1 MKAKLLVLII
11 ALLGMIVPGVP
22 MITATTPVHAATNN
36 LVIGYY
42 NGMTTVAAKYN
53 VSVYLNNPVV
63 VNQDGKTISGT
74 ADFVINFSQI
84 TIQAGEVTM
93 YLSTNGYAQIS
104 SSDVPL
110 YSLSTSL
117 INSSKLSTVTVTA
130 SNGQKLTLTVG
141 EKAIIGAIPLVAVP
155 QGLYYVKAYFGSTAP
170 VATSIA
176 EVNVLPTISISP
188 TSGPAGQTVTV
199 NGYAFSSSG
208 IVNLTISYSVLGKSY
223 KNSVNITASSTGT
236 FTYTF
241 TAPELK
247 LETPKSNYNAS
258 ISGLPSSLP
267 SGSVTVTAH
276 DYMSG
281 YSSSQ
286 IYTEYGRAFYQIK
299 EYNPTTA
306 SWETII
312 PNSEDEVALN
322 GTVTNVAF
330 YETEPMIIS
339 GIYFAPNSQVTLT
352 FGSITLGTFTTNA
365 SGFFNA
371 TVTVPVVAKGA
382 YNVSASD
389 PLAYIYFSGT
399 PVTEVIVSPTK
410 FTTGSTVTVSGY
422 AFDPNTYANVT
433 WVGLFINSTGA
444 YGERY
449 LAVNVPVGSNGVFSA
464 SVSIP
469 MPTFGGIHYIYVN
482 DTKGTNAFANI
493 TVVPTI
499 SLSTSTAPLGSQV
512 KVSLNGLDVGI
523 EKGNMKGFTSDYFGA
538 TSEAYELAYDNIP
551 TYITGIYGNNYG
563 AASSSIT
570 AAGYPMLH
578 AVQLVGNGLI
588 ATAWLNVTG
597 TTNTEAGTAAAIESL
612 NTSISSLSN
621 TISSDYSSL
630 SSMLS
635 SINASVA
642 GISNSISSLSGT
654 LTTQYSSIMSSL
666 TSISTLISDL
676 KSTISSDYS
685 SLSSAISSLNSTVST
700 ISSSSSSIS
709 SSVSSIG
716 TSVSSLQSAVSSL
729 QSTVS
734 SLSTYLLVVAVLAII
749 IIVLELVLLVR
760 KK

>member
-63 VNQDGKTISGT
+63 VKQDTKTISGT
-74 ADFVINFSQI
+74 NYFVINFSQI

-104 SSDVPL
+104 SSDVQL
-110 YSLSTSL
+110 YSLPTSL
-117 INSSKLSTVTVTA
+117 INSSKISTVTVTA
-130 SNGQKLTLTVG
+130 SNGQQLTLTVG

-208 IVNLTISYSVLGKSY
+208 IVNLTISYKSY
-223 KNSVNITASSTGT
+223 KISSVNITASSTGT

-247 LETPKSNYNAS
+247 LETPKSSYNAS
-258 ISGLPSSLP
+258 ISSLPSSLP
-267 SGSVTVTAH
+267 SGNLIVTAH

-281 YSSSQ
+281 YSNSQ

-312 PNSEDEVALN
+312 PNSKGEVALN

-371 TVTVPVVAKGA
+371 TVSVPVVGRGT
-382 YNVSASD
+382 YSVIASD
-389 PLAYIYFSGT
+389 PLAHIYFNGT
-399 PVTEVIVSPTK
+399 PVTEVVVSPTK

-444 YGERY
+444 YGESY

-482 DTKGTNAFANI
+482 DTKGANAFANI

-538 TSEAYELAYDNIP
+538 ASEAYELAYDNIP
-551 TYITGIYGNNYG
+551 TYITGESGNNYG
-563 AASSSIT
+563 AASASIT

-597 TTNTEAGTAAAIESL
+597 TTNTEAGTVAAIESL
-612 NTSISSLSN
+612 NTSVSSLSN

-635 SINASVA
+635 SLNASVT
-642 GISNSISSLSGT
+642 GISNSVSSLSGT

-666 TSISTLISDL
+666 ASISTLISDL

-685 SLSSAISSLNSTVST
+685 SLSSAISSLSSTVST

-709 SSVSSIG
+709 SSVTSIG

>member
-42 NGMTTVAAKYN
+42 STVTHTTVAAKYN

-63 VNQDGKTISGT
+63 VKQDGKPISGT

-104 SSDVPL
+104 SSDVQL
-110 YSLSTSL
+110 YSLPTSL
-117 INSSKLSTVTVTA
+117 INSSKISTVTVTA
-130 SNGQKLTLTVG
+130 SNGQSLTLMVG

-208 IVNLTISYSVLGKSY
+208 IVNLAISYSVLGKSY

-247 LETPKSNYNAS
+247 LETSTSSNVLIKNLPK
-258 ISGLPSSLP
+258 
-267 SGSVTVTAH
+267 GSVTVTAL

-281 YSSSQ
+281 YSNSQ
-286 IYTEYGRAFYQIK
+286 NYIEIGRAFYQII
-299 EYNPTTA
+299 EYNPTSA

-312 PNSEDEVALN
+312 PTTSGEVALN
-322 GTVTNVAF
+322 GTVINVKF

-352 FGSITLGTFTTNA
+352 FGSITLGTFMTNA

-371 TVTVPVVAKGA
+371 TVSVPVVGSGT
-382 YNVSASD
+382 YSVIASD
-389 PLAYIYFSGT
+389 PLAHIYFNGT
-399 PVTEVIVSPTK
+399 PVTEVVVSPTK

-433 WVGLFINSTGA
+433 WVGLFINKTSA
-444 YGERY
+444 YGESY

-464 SVSIP
+464 SVSVP

-482 DTKGTNAFANI
+482 DTKGANAFANI

-538 TSEAYELAYDNIP
+538 ASEAYELAYDNIP
-551 TYITGIYGNNYG
+551 TYITGEYGNNYG
-563 AASSSIT
+563 AASASIT

-597 TTNTEAGTAAAIESL
+597 TTNTEASTVAAIESL

-630 SSMLS
+630 SS
-635 SINASVA
+635 A
-642 GISNSISSLSGT
+642 ISSLS
-654 LTTQYSSIMSSL
+654 SS
-666 TSISTLISDL
+666 
-676 KSTISSDYS
+676 
-685 SLSSAISSLNSTVST
+685 VST

-709 SSVSSIG
+709 SSVTSIG

>member
-63 VNQDGKTISGT
+63 VNQDGKPISGT

-93 YLSTNGYAQIS
+93 YLSTNGYSQIS
-104 SSDVPL
+104 NSDVQL
-110 YSLSTSL
+110 YSLPTSL
-117 INSSKLSTVTVTA
+117 INSSKISTVTVTA
-130 SNGQKLTLTVG
+130 SNGQQLTLTVG

-208 IVNLTISYSVLGKSY
+208 IVNLTISYKSY
-223 KNSVNITASSTGT
+223 KISSVNITASSTGT

-247 LETPKSNYNAS
+247 LETSTSLTNVLIKNLPKGN
-258 ISGLPSSLP
+258 I
-267 SGSVTVTAH
+267 TVTAH

-281 YSSSQ
+281 YSNSQ

-312 PNSEDEVALN
+312 PNSKGEVALN

-371 TVTVPVVAKGA
+371 TVSVPVVGRGT
-382 YNVSASD
+382 YSVIASD
-389 PLAYIYFSGT
+389 PLAHIYFNGT
-399 PVTEVIVSPTK
+399 PVTEVVVSPTK

-444 YGERY
+444 YGESY

-482 DTKGTNAFANI
+482 DTKGANAFANI

-538 TSEAYELAYDNIP
+538 ASEAYELAYDNIP
-551 TYITGIYGNNYG
+551 TYITGESGNNYG
-563 AASSSIT
+563 AASASIT

-597 TTNTEAGTAAAIESL
+597 TTNTEAGTVAAIESL
-612 NTSISSLSN
+612 NTSVSSLSN

-635 SINASVA
+635 SLNASVT
-642 GISNSISSLSGT
+642 GISNSVSSLSGT

-666 TSISTLISDL
+666 ASISTLISDL

-685 SLSSAISSLNSTVST
+685 SLSSAISSLSSTVST

-709 SSVSSIG
+709 SSVTSIG

>member
-1 MKAKLLVLII
+1 MKTKLLVLII

-22 MITATTPVHAATNN
+22 MITAATPVHAATNN

-42 NGMTTVAAKYN
+42 STVTHTTVAAKYN

-63 VNQDGKTISGT
+63 VKQDGISISGT
-74 ADFVINFSQI
+74 NYFVINFSQI

-110 YSLSTSL
+110 YSLPTSL
-117 INSSKLSTVTVTA
+117 INSSKLSNVTVTA
-130 SNGQKLTLTVG
+130 SNGQSLTLMVG

-155 QGLYYVKAYFGSTAP
+155 QGLYYVKAYFGPTAP

-176 EVNVLPTISISP
+176 EVIVLPKISISP
-188 TSGPAGQTVTV
+188 TSGPAGQTITV

-208 IVNLTISYSVLGKSY
+208 TVSLTISYKSY
-223 KNSVNITASSTGT
+223 KISSVNITASSVGT

-247 LETPKSNYNAS
+247 LETPKSSSNVS
-258 ISGLPSSLP
+258 IINLPN
-267 SGSVTVTAH
+267 GSVTVTAY

-286 IYTEYGRAFYQIK
+286 TYTEYGRAFYQIK

-312 PNSEDEVALN
+312 PNSKGEVALN

-339 GIYFAPNSQVTLT
+339 GIYFVPNSQVTLT

-389 PLAYIYFSGT
+389 PLAYIYFSGE
-399 PVTEVIVSPTK
+399 PVTEVVVSPTK

-422 AFDPNTYANVT
+422 AFDANAYANIT
-433 WVGLFINSTGA
+433 WVGLSITSTGA
-444 YGERY
+444 SGESY

-469 MPTFGGIHYIYVN
+469 MSTFGGIHYIYVN
-482 DTKGTNAFANI
+482 DTKGAYAFANV
-493 TVVPTI
+493 TVVPSI
-499 SLSTSTAPLGSQV
+499 SLSPSTASLGSLV
-512 KVSLNGLDVGI
+512 MVSLNGLDVGSA
-523 EKGNMKGFTSDYFGA
+523 KGTMLGFTSYYFGA
-538 TSEAYELAYDNIP
+538 ANESYELAYDNIP
-551 TYITGIYGNNYG
+551 TYITNVYGNNYG
-563 AASSSIT
+563 AASASIT

-597 TTNTEAGTAAAIESL
+597 TTNTEASTVAAIESL

-635 SINASVA
+635 SLNASVA
-642 GISNSISSLSGT
+642 GISNSVSSLSGT

-685 SLSSAISSLNSTVST
+685 SLSSAISSLSSSVST

-709 SSVSSIG
+709 SSVTSIG

>member
-63 VNQDGKTISGT
+63 VKQDTKTISGT
-74 ADFVINFSQI
+74 NYFVINFSQI

-93 YLSTNGYAQIS
+93 YLSTNGYSQIS
-104 SSDVPL
+104 NSDVQL
-110 YSLSTSL
+110 YSLPTSL
-117 INSSKLSTVTVTA
+117 INSSKISTVTVTA

-208 IVNLTISYSVLGKSY
+208 IVNLAISYSVLGKSY

-247 LETPKSNYNAS
+247 LETSTSLTNVLIKNLPKGN
-258 ISGLPSSLP
+258 I
-267 SGSVTVTAH
+267 TVTAH

-281 YSSSQ
+281 YSNSQ

-312 PNSEDEVALN
+312 PNSKGEVALN

-371 TVTVPVVAKGA
+371 TVSVPVVGRGT
-382 YNVSASD
+382 YSVIASD
-389 PLAYIYFSGT
+389 PLAHIYFNGT
-399 PVTEVIVSPTK
+399 PVTEVVVSPTK

-444 YGERY
+444 YGESY

-482 DTKGTNAFANI
+482 DTKGANAFANI

-538 TSEAYELAYDNIP
+538 ASEAYELAYDNIP
-551 TYITGIYGNNYG
+551 TYITGESGNNYG
-563 AASSSIT
+563 AASASIT

-597 TTNTEAGTAAAIESL
+597 TTNTEAGTVAAIESL
-612 NTSISSLSN
+612 NTSVSSLSN

-635 SINASVA
+635 SLNASVT
-642 GISNSISSLSGT
+642 GISNSVSSLSGT

-666 TSISTLISDL
+666 ASISTLISDL

-685 SLSSAISSLNSTVST
+685 SLSSAISSLSSTVST

-709 SSVSSIG
+709 SSVTSIG

>member
-42 NGMTTVAAKYN
+42 STVTNTTVAAKYN

-63 VNQDGKTISGT
+63 VNQDGISISGT
-74 ADFVINFSQI
+74 NYFVINFSQI

-110 YSLSTSL
+110 YSLPTSL

-130 SNGQKLTLTVG
+130 SNGQSLTLMVG
-141 EKAIIGAIPLVAVP
+141 EKAIIGAIPLVAIP
-155 QGLYYVKAYFGSTAP
+155 QGLYYVKAYFGPTAP

-176 EVNVLPTISISP
+176 EVNVLPKISISP
-188 TSGPAGQTVTV
+188 TSGPAGQTITV

-208 IVNLTISYSVLGKSY
+208 TVNLAISYKSY
-223 KNSVNITASSTGT
+223 KISSVNITASSVGT

-247 LETPKSNYNAS
+247 LETPKSSSNVS
-258 ISGLPSSLP
+258 ISSLP
-267 SGSVTVTAH
+267 KGNVTVTAY

-281 YSSSQ
+281 YYCSQ
-286 IYTEYGRAFYQIK
+286 NYTEYGRAFYQIK

-312 PNSEDEVALN
+312 PNSTGYVALN

-339 GIYFAPNSQVTLT
+339 GIYFVPNSQVTLT

-389 PLAYIYFSGT
+389 PLAYIYFSGE
-399 PVTEVIVSPTK
+399 PVTEVVVSPTK

-422 AFDPNTYANVT
+422 AFASNAYANIT
-433 WVGLFINSTGA
+433 WVGLFITSTGA
-444 YGERY
+444 YGESY

-469 MPTFGGIHYIYVN
+469 MSTFGGIHYIYVN
-482 DTKGTNAFANI
+482 DTKGAYAFANV
-493 TVVPTI
+493 TVVPSI
-499 SLSTSTAPLGSQV
+499 SLSPSTAPLGSQV
-512 KVSLNGLDVGI
+512 KVSLNGLDVGSAQG
-523 EKGNMKGFTSDYFGA
+523 KMSGFTSYYFGA
-538 TSEAYELAYDNIP
+538 ASESYELAYDNIP
-551 TYITGIYGNNYG
+551 TYITNVYGNKYG
-563 AASSSIT
+563 AASASIT

-597 TTNTEAGTAAAIESL
+597 TTNTEAGTVAAIESL
-612 NTSISSLSN
+612 NTSVSSLSN

-642 GISNSISSLSGT
+642 GISNSVSSLSGT

-685 SLSSAISSLNSTVST
+685 SLSSAISSLSSSVST

-709 SSVSSIG
+709 SSVTSIG

-749 IIVLELVLLVR
+749 IIVLELVLLV
-760 KK
+760 KKK

>member
-63 VNQDGKTISGT
+63 VKQDGKPISGT

-110 YSLSTSL
+110 YSLPTSL
-117 INSSKLSTVTVTA
+117 INSSTLSNVTVTA
-130 SNGQKLTLTVG
+130 SNGQQLTLRVG

-155 QGLYYVKAYFGSTAP
+155 QGSYYVKAYFGPTAP

-176 EVNVLPTISISP
+176 EVIVLPKISISP

-208 IVNLTISYSVLGKSY
+208 TVNLAISYKSY
-223 KNSVNITASSTGT
+223 KISSVNITASSTGT

-258 ISGLPSSLP
+258 ISSLPSSLP
-267 SGSVTVTAH
+267 HGNVTVTAY

-286 IYTEYGRAFYQIK
+286 NYTEYGRAFYQIK

-312 PNSEDEVALN
+312 PNASSDIALN

-339 GIYFAPNSQVTLT
+339 GIYFVPNSQVTLT

-371 TVTVPVVAKGA
+371 TVSVPVVAKGA

-399 PVTEVIVSPTK
+399 PVTEVVVSPTK

-422 AFDPNTYANVT
+422 AFDANAYANIT

-444 YGERY
+444 YGESY

-482 DTKGTNAFANI
+482 DTKGAYAFANV
-493 TVVPTI
+493 TVVPSI
-499 SLSTSTAPLGSQV
+499 SLLPSTASLGSQV
-512 KVSLNGLDVGI
+512 KVSLNGLDVGSAQG
-523 EKGNMKGFTSDYFGA
+523 KMSGFTSDYFGA
-538 TSEAYELAYDNIP
+538 ASEAYELAYDNIP
-551 TYITGIYGNNYG
+551 TYITNVYGNNYG
-563 AASSSIT
+563 AASASIT

-597 TTNTEAGTAAAIESL
+597 TTNTEAGTVAAIESL
-612 NTSISSLSN
+612 NTSVSSLSN

-635 SINASVA
+635 SLNASVT
-642 GISNSISSLSGT
+642 GISNSVSSLSGT

-685 SLSSAISSLNSTVST
+685 SLSSAISSLSSSVST

-709 SSVSSIG
+709 SSVTSIG
-716 TSVSSLQSAVSSL
+716 TSVSSIQSAVSSL

>member
-1 MKAKLLVLII
+1 
-11 ALLGMIVPGVP
+11 
-22 MITATTPVHAATNN
+22 
-36 LVIGYY
+36 
-42 NGMTTVAAKYN
+42 
-53 VSVYLNNPVV
+53 
-63 VNQDGKTISGT
+63 
-74 ADFVINFSQI
+74 
-84 TIQAGEVTM
+84 
-93 YLSTNGYAQIS
+93 STNGYAQIS

-110 YSLSTSL
+110 YSLPTSL
-117 INSSKLSTVTVTA
+117 INSSTPSTVTVTA
-130 SNGQKLTLTVG
+130 SNGQSLTLMVG
-141 EKAIIGAIPLVAVP
+141 EKAIIGAIPLVTVP

-176 EVNVLPTISISP
+176 QVNVLPTISISP

-208 IVNLTISYSVLGKSY
+208 IVNLTISYKSY
-223 KNSVNITASSTGT
+223 NISSVNITASSTGT

-247 LETPKSNYNAS
+247 LETPKSSSDVSLIN
-258 ISGLPSSLP
+258 LPN
-267 SGSVTVTAH
+267 GSVTVTAH

-281 YSSSQ
+281 YSNNQ
-286 IYTEYGRAFYQIK
+286 TYTEIGRAFYQII

-312 PNSEDEVALN
+312 PTTSGKVALN
-322 GTVTNVAF
+322 GTVTNVPF

-352 FGSITLGTFTTNA
+352 FGSITLGTFKTNA

-371 TVTVPVVAKGA
+371 TVSVPVVAKGA

-389 PLAYIYFSGT
+389 PLAYIYFSGE
-399 PVTEVIVSPTK
+399 PVTEVVVSPTK
-410 FTTGSTVTVSGY
+410 FTPGSTVTVSGY

-433 WVGLFINSTGA
+433 WVGLFINKTSA
-444 YGERY
+444 YGESY
-449 LAVNVPVGSNGVFSA
+449 LAVNVPVGSNGVFST
-464 SVSIP
+464 SVSVP

-482 DTKGTNAFANI
+482 DTKGANASATI
-493 TVVPTI
+493 TVVPSI
-499 SLSTSTAPLGSQV
+499 SLSPSTAPLGSQV
-512 KVSLNGLDVGI
+512 EVSLNGLDVGSA
-523 EKGNMKGFTSDYFGA
+523 KGNMTGFKSDYFGA
-538 TSEAYELAYDNIP
+538 ANESYELAYDNIP

-563 AASSSIT
+563 AASASIT

-578 AVQLVGNGLI
+578 AVQLVGNDLI

-597 TTNTEAGTAAAIESL
+597 TTNTEAGTVAAIKSL
-612 NTSISSLSN
+612 NTSVSSLSN

-635 SINASVA
+635 SLNASVT
-642 GISNSISSLSGT
+642 GISNSVSSLSGT

-666 TSISTLISDL
+666 ASISTLVSDL
-676 KSTISSDYS
+676 KTTISSDYS
-685 SLSSAISSLNSTVST
+685 SLSSAISSLSSSVST

-709 SSVSSIG
+709 SSVTSIG

>member
-1 MKAKLLVLII
+1 VLII

-42 NGMTTVAAKYN
+42 STVTKTTVAAKYN

-63 VNQDGKTISGT
+63 VKQDGISISGT
-74 ADFVINFSQI
+74 NYFVINFSQI

-104 SSDVPL
+104 SSDVQL
-110 YSLSTSL
+110 YSLPTSL
-117 INSSKLSTVTVTA
+117 INSSKISTVTVTA
-130 SNGQKLTLTVG
+130 SNGQSLTLMVG

-208 IVNLTISYSVLGKSY
+208 IVNLTISYKSY
-223 KNSVNITASSTGT
+223 KISSVNITASSTGT

-247 LETPKSNYNAS
+247 LETHTSPSLTNVSLIN
-258 ISGLPSSLP
+258 LPN
-267 SGSVTVTAH
+267 GSVTVTAL

-281 YSSSQ
+281 YSNSQ
-286 IYTEYGRAFYQIK
+286 TYTEIGRAFYQII

-312 PNSEDEVALN
+312 PTNGKVALN

-352 FGSITLGTFTTNA
+352 FGSITLGTFMTNA

-371 TVTVPVVAKGA
+371 TVSVPVVGRGT
-382 YNVSASD
+382 YSVIASD
-389 PLAYIYFSGT
+389 PLAHIYFNGT
-399 PVTEVIVSPTK
+399 PVTEVVVSPTK

-433 WVGLFINSTGA
+433 WVGLFINKTLA
-444 YGERY
+444 YGESY

-464 SVSIP
+464 SVSVP

-482 DTKGTNAFANI
+482 DTKGANAFANI

-512 KVSLNGLDVGI
+512 KVSLNGLDVGSA
-523 EKGNMKGFTSDYFGA
+523 KGNMKGFTSDYFGA
-538 TSEAYELAYDNIP
+538 ASESYELAYDNIP
-551 TYITGIYGNNYG
+551 TYITGESGNNYG
-563 AASSSIT
+563 AASASIT

-597 TTNTEAGTAAAIESL
+597 TTNTEAGTVAAIESL
-612 NTSISSLSN
+612 NTSVSSLSN

-635 SINASVA
+635 SLNASVT
-642 GISNSISSLSGT
+642 GISNSVSSLSGT
-654 LTTQYSSIMSSL
+654 LTTQYSSIISSL
-666 TSISTLISDL
+666 ASISTLVSGL
-676 KSTISSDYS
+676 KTTISSDYS
-685 SLSSAISSLNSTVST
+685 SLSSAISSLSSTVST

-709 SSVSSIG
+709 SSVTSIG